1 MFRPRAGIWGRLVN
15 PYNSW
20 LIREKQW
27 WPCLPG
33 RHTLHLQCDL
43 NAPARETH
51 LSRDRGGDREACEA
65 GGGGAGGRR
74 EGAPPGLRAP
84 SPRPAGLTG

>member
-51 LSRDRGGDREACEA
+51 LSRDRGGDREA
-65 GGGGAGGRR
+65 
-74 EGAPPGLRAP
+74 
-84 SPRPAGLTG
+84 